1 MASSSNAAQVPLI
14 EYYDTTTFQSAKCS
28 KLYDRL
34 LGKSFIEERGIV
46 TKNLEEKMP
55 EFYGRLVTSGWIR
68 FADEPIRANHTL
80 VRELYANAAELDITH
95 RAIVKVRGVDV
106 LCNASRIN
114 AYYNLQDGDNSEMAQ
129 MYEQMRQQWFV
140 THLHGGEQP
149 KWLTTMQRT
158 IDSAEFTAEAKTWLD
173 IVTSRVLP
181 SKHDSE
187 VPIERDKLICA
198 VMEGLPVDV
207 GRLIMQEIREV
218 VLERTKSL
226 FFPSLI
232 TYLCSTDGVPTRP
245 GDKEK
250 EPGGPIHPLK
260 KRGPGN
266 IQKKRKID
274 IAASSFGQFTSTA
287 SDSAGGASGPPMAIP
302 ILPPLQEAARPFQ
315 YISTQVHGVDNRIQ
329 QLVASLPLGPHGEGT
344 STAPSGP
351 SGPTLAGVVEDMK
364 HIKEKQGKIERR
376 QKKAREH
383 AKKQSK
389 FLNKMMSILR
399 SVCGAQH
406 EEEENEEDFV
416 LLEPSSSS
424 SEGEQR

>member
-1 MASSSNAAQVPLI
+1 MEGPSNVAQMPML

-46 TKNLEEKMP
+46 TENLEEKMP

-68 FADEPIRANHTL
+68 FADEPIRANYTL
-80 VRELYANAAELDITH
+80 VREFYANAAELDITE
-95 RAIVKVRGVDV
+95 RAIVRVRGVNV
-106 LCNASRIN
+106 LCTASRIN
-114 AYYNLQDGDNSEMAQ
+114 AYYNLKDGDNSEMAQ
-129 MYEQMRQQWFV
+129 MYEQLRQQWFV

-149 KWLTTMQRT
+149 KWLTTMQRK

-187 VPIERDKLICA
+187 VPLERAKLICA

-232 TYLCSTDGVPTRP
+232 TYVCTTDGVPTRP

-250 EPGGPIHPLK
+250 GPGGPIYPLK

-266 IQKKRKID
+266 VQKKRKVD
-274 IAASSFGQFTSTA
+274 IASSSFGQFTSTA
-287 SDSAGGASGPPMAIP
+287 ADSTGGASAPPMAIP

-315 YISTQVHGVDNRIQ
+315 YISTQVHGVDTRIQ
-329 QLVASLPLGPHGEGT
+329 QLVAGLPSGPHGEGT
-344 STAPSGP
+344 SSAPSGP
-351 SGPTLAGVVEDMK
+351 GGPTLAGVVGELK

-406 EEEENEEDFV
+406 EEEENEDDFV
-416 LLEPSSSS
+416 LPEPSSSS
-424 SEGEQR
+424 SEEEQR